1 MLVLVKTFTPR
12 VTPPAISDIKSA
24 VSAAEKLNG
33 PLDAKLGGGG
43 GWPPAPASG
52 CPGAPA
58 VAPVAGPVAAGACGP
73 LVAETVGASWTAGGL
88 AATGCALLAGA
99 SIVKQ
104 SKHGKLAS
112 AYRDAFTELT
122 PAMARCSEGV
132 I

>member
-1 MLVLVKTFTPR
+1 MT
-12 VTPPAISDIKSA
+12 DIRSA

-33 PLDAKLGGGG
+33 PLDANLGGGG

-58 VAPVAGPVAAGACGP
+58 VAPEAGPVDAGACAP
-73 LVAETVGASWTAGGL
+73 LDAETVGVSWVAGGL
-88 AATGCALLAGA
+88 AAADCARLSGA
-99 SIVKQ
+99 SVAKP
-104 SKHGKLAS
+104 SKHGRLAS

-122 PAMARCSEGV
+122 PAMARRLERV